1 MLSWVGCRVA
11 SPNPDA
17 VHIELAMTPPQSYPF
32 IKQADHLSKHEKHF
46 WSRVSTDGLTDQQ
59 IEAYL
64 KDGYEW
70 DYDVK
75 ASFYLYFRSKESPGW
90 SLAKPYSLSYELNGT
105 YLIPDKL
112 ESYQSSGYYGESQ
125 TVLFPTKD
133 TAVQLLILIV
143 PKDASLPRKQFIWD
157 CSREQF
163 GKIEKNKGF
172 RILFLNYAFFYPL
185 LTVPLPLPAPDGST
199 SAVGFAYV
207 LATCTINGA
216 QNELELSRMPC
227 QNGNPEAGA
236 IEFLSDVWSGSE
248 TKTAFRVQIHLY
260 LSYALLC
267 PLRFFLHFCRSPL
280 VFDSAQSI

>member
-112 ESYQSSGYYGESQ
+112 ESCQSSGYYGESQ

-143 PKDASLPRKQFIWD
+143 PKDASLPRKQFICD

-185 LTVPLPLPAPDGST
+185 LTVPLPPWDSLINVSNENW
-199 SAVGFAYV
+199 
-207 LATCTINGA
+207 INGECDDHEKA
-216 QNELELSRMPC
+216 MIQLLREACVHALSEQAIGSR
-227 QNGNPEAGA
+227 GN
-236 IEFLSDVWSGSE
+236 L
-248 TKTAFRVQIHLY
+248 
-260 LSYALLC
+260 
-267 PLRFFLHFCRSPL
+267 
-280 VFDSAQSI
+280 